1 MALSNIKM
9 YNASWVEDSRESF
22 NSEEM
27 SSINDIEVVPSQYG
41 KSARISINGK
51 NGYIPLSAECAN
63 IPVGTKLVNLL
74 CMVVHLVRGEQT
86 CDKLLYNGE
95 F

>member
-1 MALSNIKM
+1 MALMNIKM

-27 SSINDIEVVPSQYG
+27 SSISNIEVVPSQYG
-41 KSARISINGK
+41 KSARLTIGGK
-51 NGYIPLSAECAN
+51 NGYIPLSSECSD
-63 IPVGTKLVNLL
+63 IPVGTKLDKSL

-95 F
+95 Y

>member
-1 MALSNIKM
+1 MALSDIKM

-63 IPVGTKLVNLL
+63 IPVGTKLDKSL
-74 CMVVHLVRGEQT
+74 CMVVHLVRGEQK
-86 CDKLLYNGE
+86 CNKRLDNGE

>member
-27 SSINDIEVVPSQYG
+27 SSINYLEVVPSQYG
-41 KSARISINGK
+41 KYAKISINGK

-63 IPVGTKLVNLL
+63 IPVGTKLDKSL

-86 CDKLLYNGE
+86 CEKLLYNGE

>member
-1 MALSNIKM
+1 MALNDIKM

-27 SSINDIEVVPSQYG
+27 SLINDIEVVPSQYG

-63 IPVGTKLVNLL
+63 IPVGTKLDKSL
-74 CMVVHLVRGEQT
+74 CMVVHLVRGEQK
-86 CDKLLYNGE
+86 CAKLLYNGE

>member
-1 MALSNIKM
+1 MALSNVKM

-27 SSINDIEVVPSQYG
+27 SSIKDIEVVPSQYG
-41 KSARISINGK
+41 KSARISIKGK
-51 NGYIPLSAECAN
+51 KGYIPLSAECAN
-63 IPVGTKLVNLL
+63 IPVGTKLDKSL

>member
-9 YNASWVEDSRESF
+9 YNASWTEDSRESF
-22 NSEEM
+22 SGEEM

-63 IPVGTKLVNLL
+63 IPVGTKLEKSL

-86 CDKLLYNGE
+86 CEKLLYKGE

>member
-1 MALSNIKM
+1 MALSNVKM

-22 NSEEM
+22 NNEEM
-27 SSINDIEVVPSQYG
+27 SSINDIEVIPSQYG

-63 IPVGTKLVNLL
+63 IPVGTKLDKSL

-86 CDKLLYNGE
+86 CEKLLYNGE